1 MMSVVALI
9 GINNRKQMEEL
20 TAARTWVTHTH
31 EVISALYK
39 LRATIDEAEAGQRG
53 YLVTND
59 LNYLEPYNEAK
70 SKVEDLVE
78 HLIALTVDN
87 PQQTN
92 RFKVLRQLIKSK
104 FDLLEELI
112 QIQRKAGFEAARVRV
127 LNNGGRAQMEN
138 IRNKIA
144 EIVEDENILLRERTE
159 KVEDHLRR
167 ASNQLLMF
175 TVAAAIFQSILAIL
189 GAVSLK
195 SRQRALAKL
204 RAVLNS
210 MDEGLIQ
217 TDSSGNVS
225 YINPAAERMLALT
238 KQKARGLALSE
249 VFKIVDD
256 SEDKS
261 EPMINREQ
269 LVRGN
274 EGQIINFDGAR
285 MFVQYTG
292 APINDGN
299 AYEGA
304 VISFQDITEVHQSEL
319 ELAEREARITAIVDF
334 AADGIFTVAGEGVIE
349 TANRAA
355 HHLFGYSSSEL
366 IGMNISSLL
375 PEFALGKTS
384 ELHTG
389 ERTISAGLE
398 LNGISKN
405 GKQIP
410 IELTMSIVNLGNR
423 NIVTGIVRDIA
434 ERKEVERRVS
444 EFYSTVSHE
453 LRTPLT
459 SIRGSLGLLE
469 GGRAGTLSERATQ
482 LVIIARLE
490 SDRLIRLINDIL
502 DIRKIEA
509 GKFELNVK
517 EFSPD
522 QIIRQT
528 VDAMASLISE
538 HDIQIKTE
546 IAKSLPMKGDPD
558 RIVQVLTNL
567 LSNAIKFSPRDSEMV
582 LAVDYPSENLCR
594 FSVTDRGNGIAP
606 EHVHKLFGLFQQ
618 LDASDS
624 RSKGGTGLGLAI
636 SKAIVEQHGGNI
648 FVDTQLGHGST
659 FSFTL
664 PVDTVQPQI
673 VKQTNKQ
680 KIALIIEDDRQL
692 CAILTDVLQE
702 QGFTS
707 ISKHDV
713 ADSKEFLLNQSA
725 PDVILLDIGL
735 PDGNGFELMEW
746 CGGIENLKGVPVV
759 VLSGGSEAQSLGAP
773 MLVSWLKK
781 PIDSNVLEATLRS
794 ACRRAG
800 VPRILLVEDD
810 VNTRQVVKHYL
821 EGMNIECFEAGDGTT
836 ALELADQKE
845 PDLIILDLAIPIPD
859 GYDVVSILR
868 LNELRHTPMLVY
880 SATDL
885 SSQEKEK
892 LTLGLT
898 AYLVKSRTS
907 ESEFLSTVKGL
918 LQSLISNLDNQ
929 TLVKED
935 AE

>member
-87 PQQTN
+87 PQKTN
-92 RFKVLRQLIKSK
+92 QFKVLRQLIKSK
-104 FDLLEELI
+104 IDLLEELI
-112 QIQRKAGFEAARVRV
+112 QIQRKTGFEAARARV
-127 LNNGGRAQMEN
+127 ISDGGSAQMEN

-144 EIVEDENILLRERTE
+144 ELVEDENILLRERTE
-159 KVEDHLRR
+159 KAEEQLRR

-204 RAVLNS
+204 KAVLNS

-217 TDSSGNVS
+217 TDSSGNVT

-256 SEDKS
+256 TEDKS
-261 EPMINREQ
+261 EPEINREH
-269 LVRGN
+269 LIRGN
-274 EGQIINFDGAR
+274 EGQIVNFDGVR

-292 APINDGN
+292 APINDGD

-319 ELAEREARITAIVDF
+319 ELAEREARISAIVDF

-355 HHLFGYSSSEL
+355 HHLFGYSSGEL

-375 PEFALGKTS
+375 PEFALSKTS

-389 ERTISAGLE
+389 ERRFSAGLE
-398 LNGISKN
+398 MNGMSKN
-405 GKQIP
+405 GEQIP
-410 IELTMSIVNLGNR
+410 VELTMSVVSLSNR
-423 NIVTGIVRDIA
+423 NIVTGIVRDIT

-469 GGRAGTLSERATQ
+469 GGRAGSLSERATQ
-482 LVIIARLE
+482 LVSIARLE

-502 DIRKIEA
+502 DMRKIEA
-509 GKFELNVK
+509 GKLELNLK
-517 EFSPD
+517 ELSPD
-522 QIIRQT
+522 QIVRQT
-528 VDAMASLISE
+528 IDAMASLISANE
-538 HDIQIKTE
+538 IHIKTE
-546 IAKSLPMKGDPD
+546 IEKSLPLKGDPD

-567 LSNAIKFSPRDSEMV
+567 LSNAIKFSPRNSEIV
-582 LAVDYPSENLCR
+582 LAVDYPNQKQCR
-594 FSVTDRGNGIAP
+594 FSVTDKGIGIAP
-606 EHVHKLFGLFQQ
+606 EKVHKLFGLFQQ
-618 LDASDS
+618 LDVSDS

-648 FVDTQLGHGST
+648 SVASEIGHGST
-659 FSFTL
+659 FSFIL
-664 PVDTVQPQI
+664 PLAVVPPKAISPNHKLKT
-673 VKQTNKQ
+673 
-680 KIALIIEDDRQL
+680 ALVVE
-692 CAILTDVLQE
+692 TDLRLDESLKSVFKE
-702 QGFTS
+702 QGFATV
-707 ISKHDV
+707 IHDDV
-713 ADSKEFLLNQSA
+713 AKSKEYLLNHSA

-735 PDGNGFELMEW
+735 PEGNGFEFMEW
-746 CGGIENLKGVPVV
+746 FVGIDNLKEVPVV
-759 VLSGGSEAQSLGAP
+759 VLSGDAESHGST

-781 PIDSNVLEATLRS
+781 PIDNEILASTLRS

-810 VNTRQVVKHYL
+810 VNTRQLIKHYL
-821 EGMNIECFEAGDGTT
+821 EGMNIECFEAGDGTS
-836 ALELADQKE
+836 ALELAEHKE
-845 PDLIILDLAIPIPD
+845 PDLIILDLAIPLPD
-859 GYDVVSILR
+859 GYDVVKSLR
-868 LNELRHTPMLVY
+868 LHELRHTPMLVY

-885 SSQEKEK
+885 SIQEKEK

-907 ESEFLSTVKGL
+907 ESEFLSTVKSL
-918 LQSLISNLDNQ
+918 LKTLISNLDNQ
-929 TLVKED
+929 PLLKED